1 MPADTATTNLLIKIL
16 LGGMTVL
23 AGVVGALWRRDAV
36 RSDKCEGRVTAL
48 ETSLAEA
55 HKKIDALNDQ
65 RVKEAKEM
73 LVEGLKAL
81 DRNSERL
88 ESQERALQLLK
99 EATEMALERLS
110 RP

>member
-1 MPADTATTNLLIKIL
+1 
-16 LGGMTVL
+16 
-23 AGVVGALWRRDAV
+23 
-36 RSDKCEGRVTAL
+36 
-48 ETSLAEA
+48 
-55 HKKIDALNDQ
+55 
-65 RVKEAKEM
+65 VKEAKEM